1 MPKMQSKQ
9 MREHWLYHIIC
20 CGVTACLCCIVSN
33 SLVAMNKSL
42 DFINNDMPRKVYASE
57 LTTYVDSDNNIAKEN
72 VVNTD
77 AFEEAQDFAISTEDA
92 NSELEIAIMRKQNT
106 QPVMTA
112 AYTKLD
118 ETASK
123 GAIDEEK
130 AAEQKRLQEE
140 AQRLANTNLKP
151 DPNASFDYSKIAN
164 APQSS
169 HITEKGGIYE
179 GPSGHETYYNLPM
192 DGVISIMRRLGY
204 SEEDGW
210 VYWVRDDGAKMF
222 GDYVMVAAN
231 LDVRPRGSLVEC
243 SLGTAIVCD
252 TGDFAKSNAYQ
263 LDIAVTW

>member
-1 MPKMQSKQ
+1 MQSKQ
-9 MREHWLYHIIC
+9 MRKHWYSCMLACWITIC
-20 CGVTACLCCIVSN
+20 GCCIVSN
-33 SLVAMNKSL
+33 SLVAEKTSL
-42 DFINNDMPRKVYASE
+42 DFINNDLPKKVYASE
-57 LTTYVDSDNNIAKEN
+57 LTTYVDADNNITKEN
-72 VVNTD
+72 TVKTN
-77 AFEEAQDFAISTEDA
+77 AFEEAQDLAISKEDTK
-92 NSELEIAIMRKQNT
+92 NELEIAIMRKQNT

-118 ETASK
+118 QTASK

-130 AAEQKRLQEE
+130 AAELKRRQEE
-140 AQRLANTNLKP
+140 AEKAYQASLKQ
-151 DPNASFDYSKIAN
+151 DPNVSFDYTKDAN

-169 HITEKGGIYE
+169 HITELGGIYE

-192 DGVISIMRRLGY
+192 DGVISIMRQLGY
-204 SEEDGW
+204 SEEEGW

-222 GDYVMVAAN
+222 GNYVMVAAN
-231 LDVRPRGSLVEC
+231 LKVRPRGSLVEC